1 MSDPSPL
8 ESLFT
13 AARDLAGELTDAVP
27 RLVRRSKDQFSALST
42 LADKLP
48 CAGIV
53 GDRPDEPA
61 NQPSAPVSPVA
72 NIMSAPSARKGPAP
86 KKATAKKATAKKA
99 TARKAPAKKDQTSA
113 PGHPLGIASYD
124 SLAASQVIPRLD
136 ALSPAE
142 LEAVRSYE
150 VGARNRR
157 TILGRIAQLQRA

>member
-86 KKATAKKATAKKA
+86 KKATAKKATA
-99 TARKAPAKKDQTSA
+99 RKAPAKKDQTSA